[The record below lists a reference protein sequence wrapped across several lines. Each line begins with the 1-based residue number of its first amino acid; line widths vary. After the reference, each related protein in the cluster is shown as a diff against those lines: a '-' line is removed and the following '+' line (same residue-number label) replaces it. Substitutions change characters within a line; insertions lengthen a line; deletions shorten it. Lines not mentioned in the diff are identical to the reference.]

1 MAASARAEAIKTVV
15 FHCGSGKRSES
26 VARKVLAAGHD
37 SVAHMGGGFGA
48 WKKAGLPHIA
58 TDMGTGAP
66 TRVGDPDWPKA

>member
-1 MAASARAEAIKTVV
+1 M
-15 FHCGSGKRSES
+15 
-26 VARKVLAAGHD
+26 ARKVLAAGHD